1 MATEHYD
8 TRDAL
13 CNFRCTGFAPDAFLV
28 SRWEGREAVS
38 RPYRFEIE
46 VACAERD
53 IPLPNLLGARA
64 TLEVYLPD
72 GRALPWHGVITQAAH
87 TGLDDDYALYQL
99 VLEPQ
104 LALLAQFRASRVYVD
119 SDQPDQPWPDLAYLI
134 RRTLRLCQLTDEAP
148 PNAGDTPGALA
159 QSHFA
164 IRVSDDD
171 IALTQESFICQFE
184 ETSLDFLSRRLEQEG
199 VYYWFEQQADHEVV
213 VFGNT
218 LQQQPRTITP
228 LVWRP
233 AGDLDPER
241 AVAPVVRFEQR
252 MQTQPGR
259 VTLRDF
265 SASKAT
271 LDLTIKRPVSYD
283 TAPNPQAYLGDHAV
297 YAEHYARQD
306 EGARLATLRA
316 EELACRRLQ
325 VMATAQAPAVRAGYP
340 VQLSDHFREDAN
352 AAFYVIEAEHGGSQP
367 LPGRPPAGEASGS
380 TYTHFTALPADV
392 QFRPERLTPK
402 PRVIG
407 YVSAIVDAEGDGKYA
422 EMNDN
427 GCYRVRF
434 PFSAARR
441 PDGRNSAWV
450 RMATPYAGDNEG
462 MQLPLLKGTEVL
474 ISFISGDPDRPV
486 IAGAVPNSRNPSVV
500 SGRNPTV
507 SGLRTAGQNVLA
519 FEDHEG
525 RQSARLQSPTA
536 SSMILLGASQADP
549 DKPGVRI
556 ASAHHVD
563 MTSGTF
569 VQEVPGVFRRVIG
582 MEDGGSIFPDYF
594 KPE

>member
-1 MATEHYD
+1 
-8 TRDAL
+8 
-13 CNFRCTGFAPDAFLV
+13 
-28 SRWEGREAVS
+28 
-38 RPYRFEIE
+38 
-46 VACAERD
+46 
-53 IPLPNLLGARA
+53 
-64 TLEVYLPD
+64 
-72 GRALPWHGVITQAAH
+72 
-87 TGLDDDYALYQL
+87 
-99 VLEPQ
+99 
-104 LALLAQFRASRVYVD
+104 
-119 SDQPDQPWPDLAYLI
+119 
-134 RRTLRLCQLTDEAP
+134 
-148 PNAGDTPGALA
+148 LA

-171 IALTQESFICQFE
+171 IARTRESFICQFE

-199 VYYWFEQQADHEVV
+199 VYYWFEQQADREVV
-213 VFGNT
+213 VFGNA
-218 LQQQPRTITP
+218 LQQQPRTVTP

-233 AGDLDPER
+233 AGDLDPEQ

-259 VTLRDF
+259 ITLRDF

-283 TAPNPQAYLGDHAV
+283 SPPNPLAYLGDHAA
-297 YAEHYARQD
+297 YAEHYARQE
-306 EGARLATLRA
+306 EGARLASLRA

-325 VMATAQAPAVRAGYP
+325 ILATAQAPAVRAGYP
-340 VQLSDHFREDAN
+340 VQLSGHFRADAN
-352 AAFYVIEAEHGGSQP
+352 AAFYVIEASHGGSQP
-367 LPGRPPAGEASGS
+367 LPGRTPSSEGTGS
-380 TYTHFTALPADV
+380 THTHFTALPADV
-392 QFRPERLTPK
+392 QFRPARITPK

-450 RMATPYAGDNEG
+450 RMATPYAGDNQG
-462 MQLPLLKGTEVL
+462 MHLPLLKGTEVL

-486 IAGAVPNSRNPSVV
+486 IAAAVPNSRNPSVV
-500 SGRNPTV
+500 NGQHPST

-536 SSMILLGASQADP
+536 SSMILLGSSQAEP

-556 ASAHHVD
+556 ASAHHVN

-569 VQEVPGVFRRVIG
+569 VQEVPGVFRRVVG
-582 MEDGGSIFPDYF
+582 MEDGSSIFPDYF